1 MDLDFSKIRALDG
14 SQPSGFEELCCQLA
28 RREADVPS
36 GCTFYRLR
44 GAGGDAGVECYWVL
58 PDGSKWGWQS
68 KYLFDLKE
76 AQWRQIDK
84 SVETALKVHPQLT
97 RYVLCFPV
105 NLTPPT
111 TRPGKSQVEKWDEH
125 AAKWQ
130 QLAQAKGID
139 IRFERWDKSEIIDLL
154 TQPHLAGKIYFWFN
168 RDELT
173 DEWLMARFDA
183 AKENVGPRYTP
194 EVNVDLPIARVFEG
208 LGRTCAFFDDL
219 KRRYSRLCR
228 EWNDLR
234 PWLPRLRR
242 RKAIRDIAPRLEAR
256 VSPLLAAA
264 RTAISLRSDVGGD
277 SFAPLGMTDLLV
289 SCDRA
294 VDAAHECWGAL
305 SSLAEE
311 TKHPRRRPPTNRAVR
326 ADDFSTASHY
336 AYELFSAAQDFG
348 EQLESD
354 QLCLADRPGLV
365 VIGVAGAG
373 KTHLLCD
380 VAERRLGAGLATIL
394 FLGTHFTLGR
404 NPWMQMTDELGL
416 KCESIEEWLGALQAL
431 AEAKGA
437 RVLLMVDAVNEGDG
451 RDVWR
456 DYLPGMLNNLEQYPG
471 VALALTCRT
480 SYEKSLIPKHLNVVR
495 VVDEGFEGHEVEA
508 VRTFFTHYGI
518 DLPSA
523 PLMVPEARSPLFLKL
538 LCSSLQRGGHKRIP
552 VGLVGARQIFEFVVD
567 TVNEKLTSEFM
578 PAFSVTDRIVQR
590 ALNALADAMAEAGTE
605 WLTRERAVAAMS
617 SALGE
622 VGFDHPLLAPLTNEG
637 VLAEDRRPLADDP
650 EEWVD
655 VVTFAYQRFGQQL
668 IAGRLMARHR
678 GEADPATLFTEGAP
692 LHFLVAD
699 ERAARRYSGLIEALW
714 LHLAEEDQMELVE
727 VAPWAKSWEPICVA
741 FLNGLPWRKPDSV
754 KEATIGYLNELLR
767 GRLSFEVLSTLLTLA
782 TRPNHPL
789 NAEHL
794 HPFLKQMPMPARD
807 AWWSYFVHEQ
817 HRAEGS
823 VERLL
828 NWVESEAGETW
839 SDESARLCAIV
850 LTWFLATPNRF
861 VRDRATKALVALLR
875 KRVAILRDLLSLF
888 ADVNDIYVLERLY
901 CAAYG
906 CAMTTPSVQGL
917 KELAEETYS
926 RIFSDSCPPAHILL
940 RDYARGVIETAM
952 HRGCHPDVSD
962 ENMIRPPYVSEWPL
976 AVPSEDD
983 LKALDTDDYGAI
995 RSSLEIGWGDFARY
1009 VIGTDHAKLRS
1020 FDFDTVAA
1028 QRWVL
1033 KRVLELGW
1041 TPERFARI
1049 DENIQFRNQRTRLR
1063 DNHKPERF
1071 GKKYQWI
1078 ALHELLA
1085 RVADNCAWRRK
1096 YDDDDPEYRGPWQF
1110 WRRDIDPSFVPR
1122 QPPSGVHRSAAKAD
1136 PPWWA
1141 PVSHDFSRAAHQ
1153 EPLEWL
1159 GQDDFPDVRQLI
1171 ALKCPETGLD
1181 WLAIQGYYSWHARIP
1196 PEDDRRTA
1204 PRREIWCHIRS
1215 YLVRRRHSAGL
1226 YRWLQEAGLRERW
1239 EWMPEPFHLPDVF
1252 LGEYPWHQSCE
1263 RYPREWMNAD
1273 DHDDNIPVPVIPTA
1287 EKYYWERGY
1296 DCSIEE
1302 TVNGILPSP
1311 FIVEKARLTWAR
1323 RGFDYSDADGR
1334 LVATCPAVEREGP
1347 QALLMSK
1354 DFILRF
1360 LEAERLDLI
1369 WVTIGEKLFIPPR
1382 SEDYPGRL
1390 DVEGVFRLRHGELQ
1404 GGPLRCVF
1412 NPAPGTS
1419 TRR

>member
-1 MDLDFSKIRALDG
+1 M
-14 SQPSGFEELCCQLA
+14 A
-28 RREADVPS
+28 RRGADVPPGS
-36 GCTFYRLR
+36 TFYRLR

-58 PDGSKWGWQS
+58 PDGSKCGWQS
-68 KYLFDLKE
+68 KYFFELKE

-84 SVETALKVHPQLT
+84 SVETALEVHPQLSK
-97 RYVLCFPV
+97 YVICLPV
-105 NLTPPT
+105 DLTGPT
-111 TRPGKSQVEKWDEH
+111 TRRGRSQVEKWDEH
-125 AAKWQ
+125 VAKWQ
-130 QLAQAKGID
+130 QLAQNRGMDVCFDLWGQSAIV
-139 IRFERWDKSEIIDLL
+139 ELL
-154 TQPHLAGKIYFWFN
+154 THPQLAGKIYFWFN

-173 DEWLMARFDA
+173 DDWLMARFEA
-183 AKENVGPRYTP
+183 AKENVGARYTP

-208 LGRTCAFFDDL
+208 LGRTRAFFDDL
-219 KRRYSRLCR
+219 KRRYGRLCR

-234 PWLPRLRR
+234 PWLPRLPRH
-242 RKAIRDIAPRLEAR
+242 KAIRDIAPRLEAS
-256 VSPLLAAA
+256 VSQLLVAT
-264 RTAISLRSDVGGD
+264 RTAISLGADVGGD
-277 SFAPLGMTDLLV
+277 SFAPLGVTDLLV

-294 VDAAHECWGAL
+294 VNAARECRSAL
-305 SSLAEE
+305 SSL
-311 TKHPRRRPPTNRAVR
+311 RRPQTHRA
-326 ADDFSTASHY
+326 AGANDFSTASHY
-336 AYELFSAAQDFG
+336 AYELFSATQDFR

-354 QLCLADRPGLV
+354 QVCLADLPGLV
-365 VIGVAGAG
+365 VVGVAGAG

-380 VAERRLGAGLATIL
+380 VAERRLGAGVPTIL

-437 RVLLMVDAVNEGDG
+437 RILLMVDAVNEGDG

-495 VVDEGFEGHEVEA
+495 VVHEGFEGHEVEA

-518 DLPSA
+518 ELPSA
-523 PLMVPEARSPLFLKL
+523 PLTIPGTQSPLYLKL
-538 LCSSLQRGGHKRIP
+538 MCESVREAGLSRIP
-552 VGLVGARQIFEFVVD
+552 DQLPGNGIRALFDFVVD
-567 TVNEKLTSEFM
+567 V
-578 PAFSVTDRIVQR
+578 VDRKVARDFAVDFTPSAHLVRR
-590 ALNALADAMAEAGTE
+590 ALMATADAMAESRVE
-605 WLTRERAVAAMS
+605 SLTWDQANAAIDI
-617 SALGE
+617 ALRF
-622 VGFDHPLLAPLTNEG
+622 VGFTQPLLGRLIHEG
-637 VLAEDRRPLADDP
+637 LLAEDRHPMPDGKG
-650 EEWVD
+650 WVD
-655 VVTFAYQRFGQQL
+655 VVGFAYQRFGQQL
-668 IAGRLMARHR
+668 IAGQLVAHHR
-678 GEADPATLFTEGAP
+678 GKAAPATLFADGGP

-699 ERAARRYSGLIEALW
+699 ERAAWRYSGLIEALW
-714 LHLAEEDQMELVE
+714 LHLAEEDKIELTE
-727 VAPWAKSWEPICVA
+727 AAPWAKGWEPICTA
-741 FLNGLPWRKPDSV
+741 FLGGLAWRKPESIMDASISYLNGL
-754 KEATIGYLNELLR
+754 LN

-782 TRPNHPL
+782 TRPGHPL
-789 NAEHL
+789 NSERL
-794 HPFLKQMPMPARD
+794 HQLLKRLSLPDRD
-807 AWWSYFVHEQ
+807 RWWSYFVHEQ
-817 HRAEGS
+817 HGAQGS

-828 NWVESEAGETW
+828 DWVESEAAETW

-850 LTWFLATPNRF
+850 LTWFFTTPNRF
-861 VRDRATKALVALLR
+861 VRDRATKGLVALLR
-875 KRVAILRDLLSLF
+875 KRAPILRDLLSLF

-906 CAMTTPSVQGL
+906 CAMTTPSVEGL
-917 KELAEETYS
+917 KELADETYA
-926 RIFSDSCPPAHILL
+926 RIFSDGCPPAHILL
-940 RDYARGVIETAM
+940 RDYARGVVETAI
-952 HRGCHPDVSD
+952 HRGCRPEMPD
-962 ENMIRPPYVSEWPL
+962 ENMIRPPYASDWPL
-976 AVPSEDD
+976 PVPSEDD

-995 RSSLEIGWGDFARY
+995 RSSLEIAWGDFARY

-1041 TPERFARI
+1041 TPERFAKI
-1049 DENIQFRNQRTRLR
+1049 DERIQFWNQRTRFR

-1085 RVADNCAWRRK
+1085 RVADNCTWRRK

-1110 WRRDIDPSFVPR
+1110 WRRDIDPSFVSR
-1122 QPPSGVHRSAAKAD
+1122 QPPSGVHPSAAKVN

-1141 PVSHDFSRAAHQ
+1141 PVSYDFSRAAHQ

-1159 GQDDFPDVRQLI
+1159 RQDDFPDVRQLM
-1171 ALKCPETGLD
+1171 ALKCPNTGAD
-1181 WLAIQGYYSWHARIP
+1181 WLAIDGYYPWDAPIP
-1196 PEDDRRTA
+1196 PEDDSRTA
-1204 PRREIWCHIRS
+1204 ARRSIWCHVRS
-1215 YLVRRRHSAGL
+1215 YLVKRRNSGRL

-1239 EWMPEPFHLPDVF
+1239 QWMPEPFDLPGAF

-1263 RYPREWMNAD
+1263 RYPRGWTSIG
-1273 DHDDNIPVPVIPTA
+1273 DHEESMPVPVITTA

-1302 TVNGILPSP
+1302 TVNGTLPCP
-1311 FIVEKARLTWAR
+1311 FIVEKAHLTWAR
-1323 RGFDYSDADGR
+1323 RGFDYTDADGR
-1334 LVATCPAVEREGP
+1334 LVATCPVVEREGP

-1354 DFILRF
+1354 EFILRF

-1382 SEDYPGRL
+1382 SEEYPGRL
-1390 DVEGVFRLRHGELQ
+1390 DVEGAFRLRDGQLE
-1404 GGPLRCVF
+1404 GTPLRCAF
-1412 NPAPGTS
+1412 NPAP
-1419 TRR
+1419 TRSG